1 MKINKKIVSLLL
13 VFLMIV
19 ALVGCKKV
27 DETLA
32 GSSQTDES
40 QVSSMTSDDESSYES
55 SQSGQNG
62 QSSQVQVSSATSSS
76 YIADKD
82 KKIILCFGDS
92 ITEGYGMKSKD
103 EPYPA
108 VLQSK
113 LGDAYK
119 VYNAGVGGEKA
130 AAIMSRANIIEFAL
144 SEDVLFEANELTAKL
159 SIGAGFVVAGTGEKI
174 EYKGT
179 GNQLPTNTIEIGGKK
194 YEIKEVSGAYNITR
208 SESGKR
214 LLIPKGTLVK
224 YDYSKYFD
232 ECYCAVV
239 LVGAND
245 NDSGSDALIEKFKTF
260 AANFERCIFIT
271 PFYYTDY
278 SQKFDTAFGRKTI
291 NIKAYFRG
299 DVFEDYGIEIT
310 RVTQHY
316 LEKTTDFPVIFTL
329 SGKVGEP
336 HLSALGY
343 KVLGGEVYKRGVEL
357 GYWK

>member
-1 MKINKKIVSLLL
+1 MKTNKKIVSLLL
-13 VFLMIV
+13 IFVMIV

-27 DETLA
+27 DETPDV
-32 GSSQTDES
+32 SSKIEES
-40 QVSSMTSDDESSYES
+40 QVSSMTSSSHIS
-55 SQSGQNG
+55 
-62 QSSQVQVSSATSSS
+62 
-76 YIADKD
+76 DKD

-92 ITEGYGMKSKD
+92 ITEGYGMKSKN

-108 VLQSK
+108 VLQSR
-113 LGDAYK
+113 LGDGYK

-130 AAIMSRANIIEFAL
+130 AAIMSRANAIEFCL
-144 SEDVLFEANELTAKL
+144 GEDLLFEANDLTAKL
-159 SIGAGFVVAGTGEKI
+159 SLVGGLVVAKTGEPI

-194 YEIKEVSGAYNITR
+194 YELTESDGAYRVTR
-208 SESGKR
+208 NDSGKR

-239 LVGAND
+239 LMGAND
-245 NDSGSDALIEKFKTF
+245 NDSGSDALIEKFRTF
-260 AANFERCIFIT
+260 GAKFERCIFIT
-271 PFYYTDY
+271 PFYYDDY
-278 SQKFDTAFGRKTI
+278 SQKFDAAFGRNTI

-299 DVFEDYGIEIT
+299 SVFEDYGIEKS
-310 RVTQHY
+310 RVSQHY
-316 LEKTTDFPVIFTL
+316 IERTTNIPVIFNL
-329 SGKVGEP
+329 NEKLANP

-343 KVLGGEVYKRGVEL
+343 KVMGGEVYKRGVEL